1 VTMIPGH
8 VWTNH
13 QYRLPVSGKVV
24 RSYLAL
30 RRAPI
35 PADL

>member
-1 VTMIPGH
+1 MIPSH
-8 VWTNH
+8 LRANH
-13 QYRLPVSGKVV
+13 RYRLPVSKNAI

-35 PADL
+35 KA